1 MNTVKLRSLCQF
13 CMIGFAVTMIGGCS
27 TLLPS
32 SPPPSSYYS
41 LDGYESKAN
50 VQNPRQAPMVKRTM
64 IINIP
69 RAAAGYDSQHI
80 IYVRKAHKLEYFA
93 HSEWIDT
100 PARMLAPLL
109 VNAIEDSH
117 AFSAVVQYPNHVIG
131 DVRLDSEIIRLQQ
144 EFDSQPSKVRF
155 TLRVYLVNNVTK
167 KVIAWREFDET
178 AIATSDDPFGGVVAA
193 NKVVKTVLEKLAIF
207 CSEALLLS
215 QNSMLQ
221 DSVKRTAS
229 NH

>member
-1 MNTVKLRSLCQF
+1 MNRVKLRNLCQS

-27 TLLPS
+27 ALLPA
-32 SPPPSSYYS
+32 SPPQSSYYS
-41 LDGYESKAN
+41 LDGRESRPNEQKL
-50 VQNPRQAPMVKRTM
+50 QPAPMVKRAM
-64 IINIP
+64 IINTP

-80 IYVRKAHKLEYFA
+80 IYVRQAHKLEYFA

-144 EFDSQPSKVRF
+144 EFTSQPSKVRF
-155 TLRVYLVNNVTK
+155 TLRVYLVDNLTK

-178 AIATSDDPFGGVVAA
+178 AIATSDDPLGGIVAA
-193 NKVVKTVLEKLAIF
+193 NIAVQAVLEKLTVF
-207 CSEALLLS
+207 CNEVFS
-215 QNSMLQ
+215 
-221 DSVKRTAS
+221 
-229 NH
+229 